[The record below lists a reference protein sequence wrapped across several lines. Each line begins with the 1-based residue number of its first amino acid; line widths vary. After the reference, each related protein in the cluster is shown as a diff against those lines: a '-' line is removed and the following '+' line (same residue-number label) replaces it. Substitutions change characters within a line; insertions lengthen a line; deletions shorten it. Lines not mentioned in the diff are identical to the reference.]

1 MAMTAS
7 NSERASGNRNVLRL
21 SIQNEEGIEEKVRI
35 DSIIDAEAAAKERRR
50 AQNRLAQRKH
60 RRRMAEKK
68 LSAMSKSP
76 DIRVPS
82 HPGPCCSCV
91 TGRPG
96 DIATE
101 DYSQNFISITSPN
114 SSYGPLTPS
123 AFSDYESHSN
133 VSAREVIGNEL
144 PNQWSPFWSAT
155 SPLFD
160 TDANV
165 LPPGDALDGRSHSP
179 IPSSASLDIQ
189 PFQDSQSSVPALPYD
204 VSPGL
209 LRRQK
214 SNSLSPEGP
223 IGGQFP
229 LHLAARGGYIGTI
242 SLLISRGARLDIKDT
257 YGRTALHYAAE
268 AGQFEAVT
276 MLLSLGAN
284 PFLIDGEG
292 CNSLHVAASKGQED
306 IVRVLM
312 ERGMDPNLGVASDI
326 EAS

>member
-1 MAMTAS
+1 MKPVRVSSMNAD
-7 NSERASGNRNVLRL
+7 RL
-21 SIQNEEGIEEKVRI
+21 FQRI
-35 DSIIDAEAAAKERRR
+35 GRR
-50 AQNRLAQRKH
+50 K
-60 RRRMAEKK
+60 AEKK
-68 LSAMSKSP
+68 LSAMSTSP
-76 DIRVPS
+76 DIRVLS

-96 DIATE
+96 NVGTE

-123 AFSDYESHSN
+123 AFSDYEGHST

-165 LPPGDALDGRSHSP
+165 LPAGDALDGRSHSP

-189 PFQDSQSSVPALPYD
+189 SFQDSQSSASALPYD

-214 SNSLSPEGP
+214 SNSLSPEAP

-284 PFLIDGEG
+284 PFLADGEG
-292 CNSLHVAASKGQED
+292 CSSLHVAASKGRED

-312 ERGMDPNLGVASDI
+312 ERGMDPNLGVGSDN
-326 EAS
+326 EAP

>member
-1 MAMTAS
+1 MAMSAS

-21 SIQNEEGIEEKVRI
+21 SIHNEEGIEEKVRI

-50 AQNRLAQRKH
+50 TQNRIAQRKH
-60 RRRMAEKK
+60 RRRKAEKK
-68 LSAMSKSP
+68 LSAMSASP
-76 DIRVPS
+76 DIRVLS

-96 DIATE
+96 NIGTE
-101 DYSQNFISITSPN
+101 DYSQSFISITSPN

-189 PFQDSQSSVPALPYD
+189 PFQDSQSSASALPYD
-204 VSPGL
+204 VSPGH

-214 SNSLSPEGP
+214 SNSLSPEAP

-284 PFLIDGEG
+284 PFLADGEG
-292 CNSLHVAASKGQED
+292 CSSLHVAASKGRED

-312 ERGMDPNLGVASDI
+312 ERGMDPNLGVGSDI
-326 EAS
+326 EAP